1 MFANGW
7 KLLAFFLQLV
17 AMYLTFDT
25 CWQHLTTFSKVWQC
39 LPTFGASA
47 TISTFF
53 ADDSQFIMF
62 FWILQQRWGMLVV
75 LGGHLV
81 KIGDGYW
88 LLERLN
94 IFLSNKICL
103 LINVLH
109 CMNAP

>member
-81 KIGDGYW
+81 NIGDGYRW
-88 LLERLN
+88 
-94 IFLSNKICL
+94 F
-103 LINVLH
+103 
-109 CMNAP
+109 